1 MNTHNFGEKRS
12 EVAPPTEG
20 EVVSVGASEFQILKQ
35 EIKKLKDVSI
45 IEEENKITI
54 LKEGLQIK
62 LESNFEGDYWD
73 WNIKVEDG
81 NDKAEIYISS
91 AKQVCELKLYPI
103 NQKVD
108 INYKIKN
115 EYIEEDLYIC
125 TKAEYALDEIRSILI
140 TCDVYGIL
148 RGLFEYFK
156 TEFLE
161 PQLFEP

>member
-103 NQKVD
+103 NQKV
-108 INYKIKN
+108 NVSYEIKN
-115 EYIEEDLYIC
+115 ERVEEDLFIC
-125 TKAEYALDEIRSILI
+125 TKSEYAIDEIKLI
-140 TCDVYGIL
+140 IDKCDEYGIL
-148 RGLFEYFK
+148 GGVYEYFK
-156 TEFLE
+156 KEFLDAI
-161 PQLFEP
+161 L

>member
-103 NQKVD
+103 NQKV
-108 INYKIKN
+108 NVSYEIKN
-115 EYIEEDLYIC
+115 ERVEEDLFIC
-125 TKAEYALDEIRSILI
+125 VKAEYAIDEIKLILNS
-140 TCDVYGIL
+140 CDEYGIL
-148 RGLFEYFK
+148 GGAYEYFK
-156 TEFLE
+156 REFLDTI
-161 PQLFEP
+161 L